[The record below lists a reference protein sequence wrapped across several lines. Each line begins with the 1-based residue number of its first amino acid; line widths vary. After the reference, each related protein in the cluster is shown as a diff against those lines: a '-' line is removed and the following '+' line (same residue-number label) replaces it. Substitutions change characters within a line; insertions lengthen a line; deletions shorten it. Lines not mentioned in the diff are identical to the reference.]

1 MNKLRLDLEAL
12 SVESFDTSHAGW
24 MTRGTI
30 RGAMV
35 SPVPIPTYPVPVTDG
50 TCAGGSTCGGYTCD
64 ATCGNGSNCVG
75 TMVDSCKDTC
85 DANACGTWGSCA
97 ENCTQVSYCATI
109 DC

>member
-1 MNKLRLDLEAL
+1 MHKLRLDLEAL
-12 SVESFDTSHAGW
+12 NVESFATLNPRRPV
-24 MTRGTI
+24 RGTV
-30 RGAMV
+30 RGADMV
-35 SPVPIPTYPVPVTDG
+35 NPGLIMFTQS
-50 TCAGGSTCGGYTCD
+50 TCNGGSTCGGYTCD
-64 ATCGNGSNCVG
+64 ATCGNGNTCVG